1 MRERKSRRFF
11 IVYGHYDDSSF
22 NAAIKNTFI
31 ESAEKAG
38 HSVDIVDLYKDK
50 FDPVGNKRKEFQQKK
65 KEKYRK

>member
-38 HSVDIVDLYKDK
+38 HSVDIVDLYTVSYTHLTL
-50 FDPVGNKRKEFQQKK
+50 PTKRIV
-65 KEKYRK
+65 